1 MDSDVVPADRDCA
14 GRAGPVP
21 GADGPAA
28 AVRPVA
34 AGAPAPSGAGHG
46 VPDRIKRA
54 ELCAPAPDGC
64 GTSPAVPVRRESL
77 RPGGGAHARPAGG
90 GGGTPALRP
99 GGRAGLRSRRGG
111 GLEGRPDRGVAG
123 RRGGAGRRPAGVQPA
138 LLSAPA
144 ADAAGPPHP
153 GDSRAGLCGPR
164 AALPLPVW
172 LSPARGLSDPGGGR
186 RTGAAGPRPAP

>member
-28 AVRPVA
+28 AVHPVA

-46 VPDRIKRA
+46 VPDRIERA
-54 ELCAPAPDGC
+54 ELCAPAPDGR
-64 GTSPAVPVRRESL
+64 GAGPAAPGRRKSL

-99 GGRAGLRSRRGG
+99 GGRAGLRARRGG
-111 GLEGRPDRGVAG
+111 GLEGRSDRGVAG

>member
-46 VPDRIKRA
+46 VPDRIERA
-54 ELCAPAPDGC
+54 ELCAPVPDGC

-99 GGRAGLRSRRGG
+99 GGRAGLRARRGG
-111 GLEGRPDRGVAG
+111 GLEGRSDRGVAG

-144 ADAAGPPHP
+144 ADAADPPHP
-153 GDSRAGLCGPR
+153 GDSRTGLRGPR
-164 AALPLPVW
+164 AALPLPVR
-172 LSPARGLSDPGGGR
+172 LPAARGLSDPGGGR